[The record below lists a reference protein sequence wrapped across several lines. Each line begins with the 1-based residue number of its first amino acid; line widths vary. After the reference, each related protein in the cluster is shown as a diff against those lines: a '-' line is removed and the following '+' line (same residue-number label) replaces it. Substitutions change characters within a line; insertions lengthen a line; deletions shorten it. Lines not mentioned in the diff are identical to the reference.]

1 MVDALDEYLVQSLTE
16 FDGTPLQ
23 SITKEGLK
31 LGDEDKLNKHKE
43 ELKHLTE
50 WLQTVYGERVEK
62 VTVSNRIAKSPCV
75 LVSGQYGWS
84 ANMER
89 IMKAQTFANADEA
102 TWLHSKK
109 TMEINPRHPIIKELA
124 AKVADLSAAEE
135 GEKQPN
141 QLVDL
146 ANLLYDS
153 ALLSSGFQMRDTADF
168 SRRIQRVIS
177 TGLNIDPSAEAEPE
191 ADEPEATESEDAP
204 DNAADAEESA
214 EIHDEL

>member
-23 SITKEGLK
+23 SISKEGLQ
-31 LGDEDKLNKHKE
+31 LGDEDKLEKLKE
-43 ELKHLTE
+43 EMKPLTE
-50 WLQTVYGERVEK
+50 WLQSVYGDRVEK
-62 VTVSNRIAKSPCV
+62 VTVSNRIAQSPCV
-75 LVSGQYGWS
+75 LVSGQFGWS

-124 AKVADLSAAEE
+124 AKAAEADQE
-135 GEKQPN
+135 DKPAA
-141 QLVDL
+141 LVDL

-153 ALLSSGFQMRDTADF
+153 ALISSGFQMRDTADF

-177 TGLNIDPSAEAEPE
+177 NGLNIDPNAEVEPE
-191 ADEPEATESEDAP
+191 PEDEPADKAADSEEKAAAAAPAADEETS
-204 DNAADAEESA
+204 
-214 EIHDEL
+214 HDEL